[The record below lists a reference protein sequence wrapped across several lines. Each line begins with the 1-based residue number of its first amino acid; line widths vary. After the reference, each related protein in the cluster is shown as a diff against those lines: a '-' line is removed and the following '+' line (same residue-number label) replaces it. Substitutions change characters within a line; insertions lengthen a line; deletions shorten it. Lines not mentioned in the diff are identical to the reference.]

1 MSEPGSLIRARSGR
15 SAAANFHSFII
26 NEIGAGIVAGRFPVG
41 SILPRDAELMD
52 MYGVSR
58 TVLREALKTLEAKGL
73 VEARPKVGTRVC
85 PRSRWALFDHQVL
98 LWHFEAGLDPVF
110 VHYLFDIR
118 RLLELETVR
127 LAARHRTAD
136 HIRMLYYWLQQMSVS
151 RGMPDSFA
159 LATLEL
165 HRVLADAALN
175 PMLRASLSVTEFTLA
190 AAMPAG
196 ESRGDDPFYEAAVV
210 KRRNLVQAVEAG
222 QADEAELC
230 LREAMAIDLESAE
243 HRMVPRSDSA
253 QAG

>member
-73 VEARPKVGTRVC
+73 VEARPKVGTRVS

-110 VHYLFDIR
+110 VGYLFDVR
-118 RLLELETVR
+118 RLLEHETVR
-127 LAARHRTAD
+127 LAAKHRTAD

-151 RGMPDSFA
+151 RGMADSFA

-165 HRVLADAALN
+165 HRVLADAAQN
-175 PMLRASLSVTEFTLA
+175 PMLRAALGVTEFTLV
-190 AAMPAG
+190 AAMPEG
-196 ESRGDDPFYEAAVV
+196 EGRDDDSFYETAVV
-210 KRRNLVQAVEAG
+210 KRRNLVQSVEAG
-222 QADEAELC
+222 NVEEAEAC
-230 LREAMAIDLESAE
+230 LIEAIEVDF
-243 HRMVPRSDSA
+243 VSA
-253 QAG
+253 QARMAGATSPEVP